1 MTNRIALL
9 RREKGIKQQELAD
22 KLGITRA
29 AVAQYESG
37 KTETI
42 KEDRLMR
49 MSELFKASPAYI
61 MGWSDMRE
69 EPSSESM
76 KLVEEYDSLNELG
89 KNQLKLRLWELSQI
103 SYYTDAII
111 NPEGEEDYLAPIAAH
126 ADGATKEVLLAEVE
140 RIKRLIGYGDK

>member
-1 MTNRIALL
+1 
-9 RREKGIKQQELAD
+9 
-22 KLGITRA
+22 
-29 AVAQYESG
+29 
-37 KTETI
+37 
-42 KEDRLMR
+42 

-69 EPSSESM
+69 EPSCDSM
-76 KLVEEYDSLNELG
+76 RIVEEYDNLNELG

-111 NPEGEEDYLAPIAAH
+111 NSEGDEDYLEPIAAH
-126 ADGATKEVLLAEVE
+126 ADGAAKEVLMAEVE